1 MGIMKRIHTF
11 FLAISLC
18 FFLGGGEA
26 RAQNAKSRALGSMAL
41 YGTIGGA
48 LLGTATLA
56 FGNSARSIA
65 QGASLGL
72 YAGLIFGSYVVLS
85 HGFQR
90 EYDDE
95 YGALFPEKDQEL
107 FRGGRQQALA
117 SLYDPREKVRKSNQ
131 GWGFYFPI
139 LAMTY

>member
-1 MGIMKRIHTF
+1 MEVMKRIHTF
-11 FLAISLC
+11 FLAVSLC

-26 RAQNAKSRALGSMAL
+26 QAQDAKSRALGSMAL

-56 FGNSARSIA
+56 FGNGARAIA

-72 YAGLIFGSYVVLS
+72 YAGLIFGTYVVLS

-95 YGALFPEKDQEL
+95 YGHFFQEKGKEFL
-107 FRGGRQQALA
+107 VNGHQQAF
-117 SLYDPREKVRKSNQ
+117 STLYDPRKKAQKNNK
-131 GWGFYFPI
+131 GWGFYVPI
-139 LAMTY
+139 LALSY

>member
-1 MGIMKRIHTF
+1 MKRIRTF
-11 FLAISLC
+11 FLAFSLC

-26 RAQNAKSRALGSMAL
+26 RAQDAKSRALGSMAL

-56 FGNSARSIA
+56 FGNSARAIA
-65 QGASLGL
+65 QGASIGL
-72 YAGLIFGSYVVLS
+72 YAGLIFGTYVVLS

-95 YGALFPEKDQEL
+95 YGYLFREKDKEL
-107 FRGGRQQALA
+107 LRSGYQHTFSRFYEPRKKVQKNNRGWA
-117 SLYDPREKVRKSNQ
+117 
-131 GWGFYFPI
+131 FYVPI
-139 LAMTY
+139 LAMSY